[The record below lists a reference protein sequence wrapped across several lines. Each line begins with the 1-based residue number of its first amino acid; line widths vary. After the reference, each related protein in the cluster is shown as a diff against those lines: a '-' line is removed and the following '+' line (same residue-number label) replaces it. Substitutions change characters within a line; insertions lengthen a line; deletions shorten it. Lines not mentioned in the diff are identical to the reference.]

1 MLKSLQIRNF
11 ALAENLQIEFLPGL
25 NIITGETGTGKSI
38 LVGAISALLGGRVYT
53 EVVRTGA
60 DRALVEAVL
69 DVRKL
74 PRLRKFL
81 DERGI
86 DADEELFIR
95 REISVKSSSRAF
107 INDSPVTISTLAE
120 LGNYLIDVHGQHEHQ
135 SLLRKETHRHFL
147 DALGQSEQYL
157 QNTAKAFRAVR
168 DIQKELKGLAE
179 KQAELSSQAE
189 LHRFQLQEIVAA
201 ELQADEEEGLLDE
214 KKVLG
219 NMEKLFSLSAQLS
232 ALFDGED
239 HQILADIASAEE
251 RLKELGNFSKEMEKL
266 SGEFSSARIIIEETA
281 RSVEGYQSQLEFDP
295 QRLEVVEARL
305 NEINQLKKKYGAT
318 IADILAYQGE
328 IEKQLSLQENFEVEI
343 EKLNESLNAALDKY
357 REEAQALS
365 NHRQTIATGMEK
377 KVQELLALVG
387 MPNMRFQASL
397 TRQEA
402 AEGVF
407 REGEKRYTGDENGVD
422 LVEFFISPNP
432 GEDFK
437 SLSKIASGG
446 EMSRIMLALKSIL
459 AEIDE
464 VPTLVFDEIDA
475 GISGRIAQ
483 AVGRNI
489 YKLSKS
495 HQILCITHLP
505 QIASYGESHFVVEKF
520 VEDGRTFTSIT
531 PLEADRRVEEVARL
545 MAGENISNTVLDSA
559 RQLIEEGRNGK

>member
-86 DADEELFIR
+86 DVEEELFIR

-120 LGNYLIDVHGQHEHQ
+120 LGNFLIDVHGQHEHQ

-157 QNTAKAFRAVR
+157 QNTAKAYRTVR
-168 DIQKELKGLAE
+168 EIQKELKGLAE

-189 LHRFQLQEIVAA
+189 LHRFQLQEIVGA

-219 NMEKLFSLSAQLS
+219 NMEKLFSLSTQLS

-251 RLKELGNFSKEMEKL
+251 LLKGLGNFSKEMEKL

-281 RSVEGYQSQLEFDP
+281 RSVEAYQSQLEFDP

-318 IADILAYQGE
+318 IADILAYQEE
-328 IEKQLSLQENFEVEI
+328 IEKQLSLQENFEFEI
-343 EKLNESLNAALDKY
+343 EKLNQSLNAALDKY

-402 AEGVF
+402 AEGIF
-407 REGEKRYTGDENGVD
+407 REGDSRYAGDEYGVD

-437 SLSKIASGG
+437 PLSKIASGG

-505 QIASYGESHFVVEKF
+505 QIASYGESHFAVEKF
-520 VEDGRTFTSIT
+520 VEEGRTFTSIT

-559 RQLIEEGRNGK
+559 RQLIAEGRNGK